1 MKVVL
6 LSDVKGTGKKDQ
18 IVEVSDGFARNFLFP
33 RKLAREA
40 SAAAIQDVA
49 RKQEQERRRKL
60 EEAQKALEQAE
71 EIKKLTVTVR
81 AKCGEG
87 ERLVGSITAK
97 EIADALKEQHGIDI
111 DRRKIVLGE
120 PIRKLGSLMVDVRI
134 SAEASAQMKVNVI
147 KQD

>member
-1 MKVVL
+1 MRDL
-6 LSDVKGTGKKDQ
+6 
-18 IVEVSDGFARNFLFP
+18 
-33 RKLAREA
+33 
-40 SAAAIQDVA
+40 A

-87 ERLVGSITAK
+87 ERLFGSITAK
-97 EIADALKEQHGIDI
+97 EIADALKEQHGTIDI

-147 KQD
+147 EQD